1 MSSMN
6 NDDNEEPS
14 RVDGSFYLDEES
26 SHGDASSEEAFPS
39 NTISTSPTAARSYQ
53 QALLQNVP
61 VSGLAPNN
69 PSPQSLEPPSQR
81 QPAENILPPLK
92 TLGDLSRGLQ
102 SLEDMSELPSGV
114 QSIPSTSRSNQD
126 PSGGG
131 ASGSVAPDRASHTP
145 TDAPSAP
152 LGQRLQADIRQHAA
166 SITAQELLQK
176 QLQPTAAP
184 SEPLDP
190 TAAKRDPLI
199 PDPSTVPPM
208 IQSVADALDPLQ
220 IGIKPYD
227 VDPGQGSRTTSLEE
241 LRRLHGIQAADILRQ
256 HEDLKLWE
264 SAEIH
269 RAEEAQLLQN
279 LEDLNNSQSEL
290 KEQILAEVCSKTDPE
305 LSRNALKAMSAQ
317 YDDQVRAAHRAQEH
331 LKVIQ
336 ETLRYTATA
345 GVTPLKEAHRAYA
358 TDYHAVGKDPK
369 GSSHGIQSFRSR
381 QEAHVRQRAGNQSVP
396 VRPPSISWSQ
406 QGFQSGSTPWT
417 HSTPSST
424 RPPQQPL
431 LIEDLPGIKARDYS
445 SQAQTEKMSH
455 SGDPEID
462 FRHQGELQLMRQSMA
477 QTQVTNDA
485 LIRQMALS
493 QQQLMGTLMEQN
505 EDSKRARLKS
515 SHSRHTERDYDNISE
530 SLPTLGHNK

>member
-1 MSSMN
+1 MN

-39 NTISTSPTAARSYQ
+39 NTISTSPTSARSYQ

-102 SLEDMSELPSGV
+102 SLEDMSELPSGA

-126 PSGGG
+126 PGGGG

-208 IQSVADALDPLQ
+208 IQPVADALDPLQ

-264 SAEIH
+264 RAEIH
-269 RAEEAQLLQN
+269 RSEEAQLLQN
-279 LEDLNNSQSEL
+279 LEDLNNSQ
-290 KEQILAEVCSKTDPE
+290 Q
-305 LSRNALKAMSAQ
+305 
-317 YDDQVRAAHRAQEH
+317 
-331 LKVIQ
+331 
-336 ETLRYTATA
+336 
-345 GVTPLKEAHRAYA
+345 
-358 TDYHAVGKDPK
+358 
-369 GSSHGIQSFRSR
+369 
-381 QEAHVRQRAGNQSVP
+381 P
-396 VRPPSISWSQ
+396 V
-406 QGFQSGSTPWT
+406 
-417 HSTPSST
+417 
-424 RPPQQPL
+424 
-431 LIEDLPGIKARDYS
+431 
-445 SQAQTEKMSH
+445 
-455 SGDPEID
+455 
-462 FRHQGELQLMRQSMA
+462 
-477 QTQVTNDA
+477 
-485 LIRQMALS
+485 
-493 QQQLMGTLMEQN
+493 
-505 EDSKRARLKS
+505 
-515 SHSRHTERDYDNISE
+515 
-530 SLPTLGHNK
+530 